1 MGGRCSKSK
10 GDDLD
15 TSRHV
20 VVNAATLKKST
31 VAAAVSTSIAT
42 ATATK
47 TKTKSMDRGN
57 NRTST
62 VEDEFFDAF
71 QSFKD
76 LKSINYPPATKK
88 YHSKLS
94 NQPCIETE
102 PGLLLSS
109 LPSPSPS
116 SSPTTTTNDT
126 TNKNGTAKTR
136 NSHVLQQKKRFDD
149 SH

>member
-10 GDDLD
+10 GEDLD

-31 VAAAVSTSIAT
+31 VAAADSTSIAT

-76 LKSINYPPATKK
+76 LKSINYPPATKT

-94 NQPCIETE
+94 NQLCIETE

-109 LPSPSPS
+109 SSPPP
-116 SSPTTTTNDT
+116 PTTT
-126 TNKNGTAKTR
+126 
-136 NSHVLQQKKRFDD
+136 KRKCSNRQFSRRDEQ
-149 SH
+149 